1 MEDFEDMEES
11 KDLQFASKLQEMID
25 LMDESS
31 I

>member
-1 MEDFEDMEES
+1 MEDFEDMEQS
-11 KDLQFASKLQEMID
+11 KDLQFASKLQEISD